1 MTLRELLLSI
11 KFKNIELPSNRKFG
25 FFFSAVFC
33 LIAGYFSYNQS
44 DNISY
49 FFIFLAF
56 IVFLVTLLKADILL
70 PFNKAWMFTGFLLGL
85 IVSPIVL
92 GLIFFGMF
100 TPIAVFTR
108 IIGRDELHLKSA
120 KKSTYWIN
128 FDDKKIGSF
137 KRQF

>member
-1 MTLRELLLSI
+1 LNT

-25 FFFSAVFC
+25 FFFTAVFC
-33 LIAGYFSYNQS
+33 LVAIFLSHNQN
-44 DNISY
+44 DVTSY

-56 IVFLVTLLKADILL
+56 IFCLVTILKADILL
-70 PFNKAWMFTGFLLGL
+70 PFNKAWMFMGFMLGL

-92 GLIFFGMF
+92 GLIFFGVF

-120 KKSTYWIN
+120 AKSTYWIN
-128 FDDKKIGSF
+128 CDDKKIGSF
-137 KRQF
+137 TRQF